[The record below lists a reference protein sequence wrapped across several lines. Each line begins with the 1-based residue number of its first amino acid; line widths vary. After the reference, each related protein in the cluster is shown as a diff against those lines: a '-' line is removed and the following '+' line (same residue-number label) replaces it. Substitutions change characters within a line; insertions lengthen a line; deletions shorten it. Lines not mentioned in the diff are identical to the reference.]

1 MMYMKFG
8 EKDNFLGVQ
17 PGLMLNFLS
26 DGGKNFGYGYG
37 PGQSIVFGTK
47 HGDIQVKPGQ
57 WVIKDNDGRV
67 SVHDEKP
74 GIKV

>member
-26 DGGKNFGYGYG
+26 DGGK
-37 PGQSIVFGTK
+37 
-47 HGDIQVKPGQ
+47 H
-57 WVIKDNDGRV
+57 
-67 SVHDEKP
+67 
-74 GIKV
+74 